1 MSVLELHELTYRYP
15 GAAAPALDRV
25 SLTIEEGEFV
35 IVAGLSASGKSTLLG
50 LACGIVPHFH
60 GGTLA
65 GDAEVCGLDLE
76 YNGPAELATHVGALF
91 QDPETQVLMGTPRA
105 ELAFPLENRGFDA
118 VATARGVEEAALA
131 LGVSALLDRRTNT
144 LSGGELQRVALG
156 AALAGHP
163 RLLAL
168 DEPTSQLDPVAGD
181 ELLGLLRR
189 LNEEWGTAV
198 LLAEHRLE
206 RCLAAADRVV
216 VLDAGRIAC
225 DAPPSEFLDWAHGAA
240 PSLETPAARLVA
252 SLGLDPP
259 PTGVKQARATLA
271 RPNLLPPA
279 GEPPPLPRR
288 ERRSR
293 RTEDAVLRFDGVWH
307 ELDRGPTILAA
318 VSLAVRA
325 GELIALLGRN
335 GAGKSTLLRHAAGLL
350 APTRGRVSATGHV
363 ALLLQDPSAYFTH
376 ERVADELPP
385 AELKAAGLEHLGDRQ
400 PRDLSGG
407 ERQRLALAL
416 IAADEAAVLCLD
428 EPTRGMDR
436 RAKAQL
442 ASALKARAAAGA
454 AVIVAT
460 HDPEFAAAFA
470 TRAILL
476 AGGRILADAPPAN
489 LLAGGWYF
497 ATETARVLRGHAGA
511 LTPDQG
517 AAALTA
523 WTAA

>member
-1 MSVLELHELTYRYP
+1 MSVLALHELTYRYP

-65 GDAEVCGLDLE
+65 GEAEVCGLDLE
-76 YNGPAELATHVGALF
+76 HNGPAELAAHVGALF

-216 VLDAGRIAC
+216 VLDAGRIVGSGTHTELLESNETYREIVYSQL
-225 DAPPSEFLDWAHGAA
+225 SEAEA
-240 PSLETPAARLVA
+240 VA
-252 SLGLDPP
+252 
-259 PTGVKQARATLA
+259 
-271 RPNLLPPA
+271 
-279 GEPPPLPRR
+279 
-288 ERRSR
+288 
-293 RTEDAVLRFDGVWH
+293 
-307 ELDRGPTILAA
+307 
-318 VSLAVRA
+318 
-325 GELIALLGRN
+325 
-335 GAGKSTLLRHAAGLL
+335 
-350 APTRGRVSATGHV
+350 
-363 ALLLQDPSAYFTH
+363 
-376 ERVADELPP
+376 
-385 AELKAAGLEHLGDRQ
+385 
-400 PRDLSGG
+400 
-407 ERQRLALAL
+407 
-416 IAADEAAVLCLD
+416 
-428 EPTRGMDR
+428 
-436 RAKAQL
+436 
-442 ASALKARAAAGA
+442 
-454 AVIVAT
+454 
-460 HDPEFAAAFA
+460 
-470 TRAILL
+470 
-476 AGGRILADAPPAN
+476 
-489 LLAGGWYF
+489 
-497 ATETARVLRGHAGA
+497 
-511 LTPDQG
+511 
-517 AAALTA
+517 
-523 WTAA
+523 